1 MLDHTPA
8 RHGARPT
15 ALERAR
21 QAWRG
26 EANLARRD
34 LRGHRRFVSRWLD
47 ESASRGLAKTA
58 DQTRRFA
65 AELQDAGLARADI
78 RARLV
83 RAIDATLDTLPPAA

>member
-1 MLDHTPA
+1 MLDT
-8 RHGARPT
+8 PT
-15 ALERAR
+15 ARLGTRATAIERAR

-26 EANLARRD
+26 EANLARHD
-34 LRGHRRFVSRWLD
+34 LRGRRQFVSRWLD
-47 ESASRGLAKTA
+47 ESASRGLRKAA

-65 AELQDAGLARADI
+65 AVQDAGLPRADI